1 MLQAHDY
8 TNVFDRTFVWGLYL
22 GCGLLA
28 FAIFVWLTRRWQRDI
43 RLLLLALMAVLMF
56 LPAPIP
62 GYDASAP
69 AFIFIALGVLSGA
82 VEIMAPVLVR
92 FSLIGILVVV
102 LVIVESFWWR
112 ARRRHRVAAS
122 AREGSREERR
132 EGNRTG
138 KRAGT
143 IRREPKL

>member
-8 TNVFDRTFVWGLYL
+8 TNAFDRTFVWGVYL
-22 GCGLLA
+22 GCGLVAL
-28 FAIFVWLTRRWQRDI
+28 AIFVWLTRRWQRDI

-62 GYDASAP
+62 GHSASAP
-69 AFIFIALGVLSGA
+69 AFIFIALGVLTDA

-102 LVIVESFWWR
+102 LVIVEGFWWR
-112 ARRRHRVAAS
+112 LRRRRRAPAA
-122 AREGSREERR
+122 RG
-132 EGNRTG
+132 
-138 KRAGT
+138 RASSTNHAGA

>member
-8 TNVFDRTFVWGLYL
+8 TNAFDRTFVWGVYL
-22 GCGLLA
+22 GCGLVA

-43 RLLLLALMAVLMF
+43 RLLLLALLAVLMF

-62 GYDASAP
+62 GHNASAP
-69 AFIFIALGVLSGA
+69 AFIFIALGVLTGA

-102 LVIVESFWWR
+102 LVIAEGFWWR
-112 ARRRHRVAAS
+112 ARRRRRVPTN
-122 AREGSREERR
+122 
-132 EGNRTG
+132 NRT
-138 KRAGT
+138 AAT
-143 IRREPKL
+143 RREPTL